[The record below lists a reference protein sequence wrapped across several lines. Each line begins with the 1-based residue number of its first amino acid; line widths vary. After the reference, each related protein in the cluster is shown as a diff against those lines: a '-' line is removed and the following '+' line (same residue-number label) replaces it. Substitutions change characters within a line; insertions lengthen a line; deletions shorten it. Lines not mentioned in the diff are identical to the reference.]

1 MKPFT
6 RRVAAART
14 RSRSAALPALGLVV
28 ALGLMTVA
36 FGGDAMSAQS
46 TVDMGSAASFG
57 ALSATAMTNA
67 GQDTVVHGNIGSSTS
82 IDAGVT
88 HPGFAAY
95 GPGSPQLAEAQAS
108 LLTAYGQAEA
118 QAPTGSITGENL
130 AGVTLGPGVYNSSSD
145 ILISGPTALTL
156 NGHGNPN
163 AVFIFQAASSGNLT
177 VDPTSS
183 VSYTN
188 GAQPC
193 NVFWKVNSAFLK
205 NTGNTFV
212 GTIMALTQITLT
224 DDITVQGRVLARNAN
239 VTFIHDTVN
248 TPTCA
253 STLGTTPPKH
263 KKGKKPGKGK
273 GSGKGSGSGKGTGGG
288 GTGTPGHGATTTTGG
303 YGRPP
308 RHPVLLTG

>member
-1 MKPFT
+1 
-6 RRVAAART
+6 
-14 RSRSAALPALGLVV
+14 
-28 ALGLMTVA
+28 
-36 FGGDAMSAQS
+36 
-46 TVDMGSAASFG
+46 MGNAASFG
-57 ALSATAMTNA
+57 ALSATAMTNN
-67 GQDTVVHGNIGSSTS
+67 GQNTVVHGNIGSSTS
-82 IDAGVT
+82 IDSGVT

-95 GPGSPQLAEAQAS
+95 GPGSSQLAQAQAS
-108 LLTAYGQAEA
+108 LLIAYGDAEA
-118 QAPTGSITGENL
+118 QAPTQSITGQNL
-130 AGVTLGPGVYNSSSD
+130 AGVTLGPGVYNSTSD

-205 NTGNTFV
+205 NTGKTFI
-212 GTIMALTQITLT
+212 GTILALTQITLT
-224 DDITVQGRVLARNAN
+224 ENITVQGRVLARNAD

-253 STLGTTPPKH
+253 SSLG
-263 KKGKKPGKGK
+263 GGGGG
-273 GSGKGSGSGKGTGGG
+273 GSGGGGSGGGSGGGGSGSGSGTGSP
-288 GTGTPGHGATTTTGG
+288 TATTGSGNDEHKRRPASPASRRPHRMTIAHHK
-303 YGRPP
+303 GRWAAVAA
-308 RHPVLLTG
+308 VLALAAAGVGAASLATHSRRPTRRRTARTHG